1 MKRLRVNPEAVRKAN
16 REAATKKELI
26 KALEVINNQ
35 ADEEEQHKAGVHRF
49 IVNTDCTGDT
59 SEEACYITCSWCY
72 EDGHPVENTDLDPTK
87 TNGSRICFNCLD
99 KMNAVQAALVVVANP
114 PPKNR
119 RSKRR
124 KSKKRKI
131 NP

>member
-1 MKRLRVNPEAVRKAN
+1 MKRVRADPEAVRKAN

-26 KALEVINNQ
+26 KALEVINDQ
-35 ADEEEQHKAGVHRF
+35 ANEEEQHKAGVHRF
-49 IVNTDCTGDT
+49 IVNTDCTGDS
-59 SEEACYITCSWCY
+59 SEEACYIACGWCY
-72 EDGHPVENTDLDPTK
+72 EEYPVENTDLDPTK
-87 TNGSRICFNCLD
+87 TDGSRICFDCLD
-99 KMNAVQAALVVVANP
+99 KSDAVQAALVIVANP
-114 PPKNR
+114 PSKNR